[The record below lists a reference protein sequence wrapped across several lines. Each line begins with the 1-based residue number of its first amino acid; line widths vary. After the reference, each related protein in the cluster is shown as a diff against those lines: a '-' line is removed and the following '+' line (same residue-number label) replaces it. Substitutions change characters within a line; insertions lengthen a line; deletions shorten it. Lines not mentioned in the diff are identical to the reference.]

1 MAEYVPNIAEM
12 LQRAVVAHRAQELD
26 QAARLY
32 RDVLDGAPEQFDAIH
47 LLGVLEAQRRNYETA
62 LDLLNRAVT
71 INPTVAAAPF
81 NRGNVLQAL
90 GRSDDAIASY
100 RQALAISPAYAEA
113 WYNLGNAQIANH
125 CAEEALAAYDRALA
139 IKPDHFEAL
148 NNRSSALRALK
159 RTEEALVN
167 YQHALALK
175 PDSAEVLGNIGI
187 TLGEMGRR
195 EESLTILDRAIR
207 LKPDNLEA
215 LSYRANALAG
225 EARYEEAVED
235 IERILTVDAEYKHA
249 LGDLMHYRM
258 HMCDWR
264 RADTDWAA
272 VRNRIGRMP
281 VAKPFVLL
289 GSDASLSEQMENAKI
304 YARSKFPAGR
314 PVWRGEIYGHDR
326 IRIGYMSGEFGEY
339 ATSLLIAELLE
350 RHDRE
355 AFEIVVIAAGGD
367 DGSAR
372 RRRIEATAD
381 RFIEIGGLT
390 DAAAAVEIRA
400 AEVDI
405 VVDLNGYFGRM
416 RPGVLALR
424 PAPVQVNYLGFPGT
438 VGAEYVDYILADPIV
453 IPDEHRAF
461 YSEKVVHL
469 PDCYQANDSQKAI
482 ASGMPSRAEAGLPER
497 GFVFC
502 CFNNNYKIARSMF
515 DIWMRL
521 LRGVDGS
528 VLWLIEGNSA
538 AVVNLRREAEVR
550 EVAPERIV
558 FAPRIKIEYHLARH
572 RLADLFLDTLPHNA
586 HTTASDSLW
595 AGVPVLTC
603 LGETFAGR
611 VGASLLM
618 AIGLPE
624 LITRSQE
631 EYEAMALKLAHD
643 REALQS
649 LRDILGRNRRT
660 YPLFDAARL
669 CRNVERAYRTMW
681 ERAQHGEPVEGFAVS
696 KS

>member
-1 MAEYVPNIAEM
+1 MAEHVPNIAEL
-12 LQRAVVAHRAQELD
+12 LQRAVAAHRAQD
-26 QAARLY
+26 FDRAARIY
-32 RDVLDGAPEQFDAIH
+32 RNVLDDSPRQFDAIH

-62 LDLLNRAVT
+62 LDLLSHAVT
-71 INPTVAAAPF
+71 INPTVATAPF
-81 NRGNVLQAL
+81 NLGNVLQAL
-90 GRSDDAIASY
+90 GRFDDAIASY
-100 RQALAISPAYAEA
+100 RQALAINPAYAEA
-113 WYNLGNAQIANH
+113 WYNLGNAQIANC
-125 CAEEALAAYDRALA
+125 CAEEALAAYDHALA

-159 RTEEALVN
+159 RTEEALAN
-167 YQHALALK
+167 YQHALTLK
-175 PDSAEVLGNIGI
+175 PNSAEVLGNIGI
-187 TLGEMGRR
+187 TLGELGRR
-195 EESLTILDRAIR
+195 DESLAVLERAIR

-225 EARYEEAVED
+225 DARYTEAAED
-235 IERILTVDAEYKHA
+235 LERILAIDAEYKHA
-249 LGDLMHYRM
+249 RGDLMHYRM
-258 HMCDWR
+258 HICDWR
-264 RADTDWAA
+264 RADADWAA
-272 VRNRIGRMP
+272 VRDRIGRAP

-289 GSDASLSEQMENAKI
+289 GSDASLSQQLENAKL
-304 YARSKFPAGR
+304 YATSKFPAGR
-314 PVWRGEIYGHDR
+314 PVWRGDVYGHER

-355 AFEIVVIAAGGD
+355 AFEIVIIAAGGD

-372 RRRIEATAD
+372 RRRIEAAAD
-381 RFIEIGGLT
+381 RFIEIGALT
-390 DAAAAVEIRA
+390 DAAAAAEIRS

-405 VVDLNGYFGRM
+405 LVDLNGYFGRM

-438 VGAEYVDYILADPIV
+438 VGAAYVDYILADPVV

-469 PDCYQANDSQKAI
+469 PVCYQANDSQKEI
-482 ASGMPSRAEAGLPER
+482 VGEMPSRAEVGLPER

-521 LRGVDGS
+521 LREVDGS
-528 VLWLIEGNSA
+528 VLWLIEGNRA
-538 AVVNLRREAEVR
+538 AVGNLRREAEAR
-550 EVAPERIV
+550 GVASERIL

-603 LGETFAGR
+603 LGDTFAGR
-611 VGASLLM
+611 VGASLLT

-624 LITRSQE
+624 LVTRSLE
-631 EYEAMALKLAHD
+631 DYEALALKLARD
-643 REALQS
+643 PSTLRS
-649 LRDILGRNRRT
+649 LRDNLGRNRQT
-660 YPLFDAARL
+660 HPLFDTVRLARSI
-669 CRNVERAYRTMW
+669 ERAYRTMC
-681 ERAQHGEPVEGFAVS
+681 ERVQRGEAPESFAVVRS
-696 KS
+696 